1 MSAERGPDDH
11 RWPPVVWV
19 EPWNDPHTEAAGV
32 AVRSP
37 YVEKY
42 WTSVLGPTQVLM
54 LRHVADQFDRHPDGF
69 EMRLADASVQLGVSP
84 AGGKGALRAFYR
96 LERFRLAAA
105 GHSLWAVRRSV
116 PVLSRQNLLRLSDD
130 LRASHSKDAG
140 AAAAVWSEQ
149 AAERAG
155 HTALL
160 LARRGESAE
169 SIARRLEAMRVPPA
183 ACTEAAKAAI
193 ELVADPQPE
202 LAPPAAQRTAR
213 TPAPEMAGL

>member
-1 MSAERGPDDH
+1 M
-11 RWPPVVWV
+11 
-19 EPWNDPHTEAAGV
+19 

-116 PVLSRQNLLRLSDD
+116 PVLSRQHLLRLSDD

>member
-1 MSAERGPDDH
+1 M
-11 RWPPVVWV
+11 WV

-42 WTSVLGPTQVLM
+42 WTSVLGPTQVPL
-54 LRHVADQFDRHPDGF
+54 LRHVADQFDKCPDGF
-69 EMRLADASVQLGVSP
+69 EMGLADASVQLGVSP
-84 AGGKGALRAFYR
+84 AGGKGALRALYR

-105 GHSLWAVRRSV
+105 GHSLWAVRRSL
-116 PVLSRQNLLRLSDD
+116 PVLSRQSLLRLPHD
-130 LRASHSKDAG
+130 LRASHGKDAR
-140 AAAAVWSEQ
+140 AATAVWSEQ

-155 HTALL
+155 RTALL

-169 SIARRLEAMRVPPA
+169 LIARRLEAMKVPPA
-183 ACTEAAKAAI
+183 ACTEAAKAAV
-193 ELVADPQPE
+193 ELVAGSQPE

-213 TPAPEMAGL
+213 APAAEMAGL